1 MIISLRPNRLT
12 ETNISKNRCF
22 HGDKRFWPN
31 LPGIFECDQPQGTF
45 CKGQKVCWQLIWK
58 LKGISVT
65 PETLLKTQTFEKR
78 KSNLSGEKIFLAY
91 SFRNYRVGQT
101 SENSLDW
108 SAKHFDTYCASY
120 NVTSVGPQMSLETN
134 ISKKGQ
140 LPGEKRFWP
149 TCSRI
154 VEFYKPW
161 GTKYKGTQGILTSI
175 VQMIKSFFET

>member
-1 MIISLRPNRLT
+1 MIIFLGPNRST
-12 ETNISKNRCF
+12 ETKISKNRCF
-22 HGDKRFWPN
+22 HGDKRFWSTF
-31 LPGIFECDQPQGTF
+31 PGIIECDQPQGTF
-45 CKGQKVCWQLIWK
+45 CNGQKVCWQLIWK
-58 LKGISVT
+58 LKVISVT

-78 KSNLSGEKIFLAY
+78 KSNLSGEKFFLAF
-91 SFRNYRVGQT
+91 SFRNHRVGQT
-101 SENSLDW
+101 STNSLER
-108 SAKHFDTYCASY
+108 SAKRFDTYCASY

-134 ISKKGQ
+134 ISKKGK

-161 GTKYKGTQGILTSI
+161 GTKCKGTQGILTSI

>member
-1 MIISLRPNRLT
+1 MLT
-12 ETNISKNRCF
+12 VNIEVKRYFCNTWDLVENTN
-22 HGDKRFWPN
+22 FWKKKKQS
-31 LPGIFECDQPQGTF
+31 FR
-45 CKGQKVCWQLIWK
+45 W
-58 LKGISVT
+58 
-65 PETLLKTQTFEKR
+65 
-78 KSNLSGEKIFLAY
+78 KIFLAY

-101 SENSLDW
+101 SENSLER

-134 ISKKGQ
+134 FSKKGQ
-140 LPGEKRFWP
+140 LAGEKRFWP

-175 VQMIKSFFET
+175 VQMIKSFFETYEVDRNKHLKK